1 MSCLIIYPNI
11 VDILETTYM
20 IITKLDSV
28 DCIYVAII
36 IKEKV
41 NTNLRFREDMEEV
54 GGKITG
60 RIWS

>member
-1 MSCLIIYPNI
+1 M
-11 VDILETTYM
+11 DILETIYM

-36 IKEKV
+36 IKEKGK
-41 NTNLRFREDMEEV
+41 TNLRFREDMEEV